1 MPVWLSRARLSFA
14 ARWRLARAQR
24 PPTHPGAVALPFAGQ
39 VEGQHLL
46 GVSAGP
52 RRSRPVGDGRG
63 GIFRSALDGG
73 PFGHPPSFS
82 VAELR
87 PLTIAQV
94 ARLLGYTPR
103 HVTRLYDRWA
113 ARQHDPTMPRVTTIP
128 VAIGSGAKRA
138 AKAVLWPVA
147 A

>member
-1 MPVWLSRARLSFA
+1 MLLTEVAGHARLA
-14 ARWRLARAQR
+14 LARSPEFR
-24 PPTHPGAVALPFAGQ
+24 RSEGGSPGHSDRALPATPSD
-39 VEGQHLL
+39 H
-46 GVSAGP
+46 
-52 RRSRPVGDGRG
+52 GDEARG

-113 ARQHDPTMPRVTTIP
+113 ARQHDPTMPRVTTVP
-128 VAIGSGAKRA
+128 VAIGSGATRA

>member
-1 MPVWLSRARLSFA
+1 MSLTEIAGHARLT
-14 ARWRLARAQR
+14 LARSPELRRSEGGSPGRCDDAPS
-24 PPTHPGAVALPFAGQ
+24 PPPDAHPGEA
-39 VEGQHLL
+39 
-46 GVSAGP
+46 
-52 RRSRPVGDGRG
+52 RS
-63 GIFRSALDGG
+63 GIFRSPLDAR

>member
-1 MPVWLSRARLSFA
+1 MLLTEVAGHARLA
-14 ARWRLARAQR
+14 LARSPEFR
-24 PPTHPGAVALPFAGQ
+24 RSEGGSPGHSDRALPATLYGHAD
-39 VEGQHLL
+39 E
-46 GVSAGP
+46 A
-52 RRSRPVGDGRG
+52 RG
-63 GIFRSALDGG
+63 GIFRRALDGG
-73 PFGHPPSFS
+73 PFGHPASFS

-94 ARLLGYTPR
+94 ARLLGYKPR
-103 HVTRLYDRWA
+103 HVTPLYDRWA
-113 ARQHDPTMPRVTTIP
+113 APQHDPTMPRVTTVP